1 MILTASRARAEFSE
15 VVDRAEFRG
24 ERTVVDRHGR
34 HAAAVVPIADLDRLP
49 PRSSSRRQGRRGA
62 DTAVFYSIADLP
74 RLGPV
79 LFAASGA
86 GLCRLSFGRA
96 PRSLEDRLHDE
107 IPDALPGDTRALR
120 TAHRELSE
128 YVAGRRRRF
137 RVAIDPT
144 AYRTPFLRRV
154 LLGATCDIPFGSVR
168 TYGEIAAAVGNPA
181 AARAVGAALASNPVS
196 IVVPCH
202 RVVAAGGRIGGYSGG
217 NEGTGLRWKR
227 ELLKIEGVA
236 IPGAR

>member
-1 MILTASRARAEFSE
+1 MILSASRARAEFSE

-24 ERTVVDRHGR
+24 ERIVVDRHGR
-34 HAAAVVPIADLDRLP
+34 HAAAVVPMADLGRLEGGP
-49 PRSSSRRQGRRGA
+49 SSRRRGRRGSEA
-62 DTAVFYSIADLP
+62 AVFYSIAHLP

-79 LFAASGA
+79 LFAATDA
-86 GLCRLSFGRA
+86 GLCRLSFGRP

-107 IPDALPGDTRALR
+107 IPDALPGDTPVLRA
-120 TAHRELSE
+120 AGRELSE
-128 YVAGRRRRF
+128 YLTGRRKRF
-137 RVAIDPT
+137 RVSIDPR

-154 LLGATCDIPFGSVR
+154 LLGATCDIPFGTVR
-168 TYGEIAAAVGNPA
+168 TYGDIAAAVGSPA
-181 AARAVGAALASNPVS
+181 AARAVGGALASNPVS

-217 NEGTGLRWKR
+217 IEGTGLRWKR

-236 IPGAR
+236 IPGAA